1 MNIISENPL
10 IKIMY
15 SIHYNLNNTIINPYD
30 FKNHYNHNNYDDNEN
45 DDDITS
51 KNPNDDCDYF
61 YEYSRNP

>member
-1 MNIISENPL
+1 MNVISDNPL

-15 SIHYNLNNTIINPYD
+15 SIHYNLNNTMINPYD
-30 FKNHYNHNNYDDNEN
+30 FKNHYNNHDNDN
-45 DDDITS
+45 DDDDITS

>member
-1 MNIISENPL
+1 MNVISDDPI

-15 SIHYNLNNTIINPYD
+15 SIRHNLINNTMINPRN
-30 FKNHYNHNNYDDNEN
+30 FKNDFYYNDNDDND

>member
-1 MNIISENPL
+1 MNVISENPL

-15 SIHYNLNNTIINPYD
+15 SIHYNLNNTMINPYD
-30 FKNHYNHNNYDDNEN
+30 FKNHYNNNDNDDDN
-45 DDDITS
+45 DITS

>member
-1 MNIISENPL
+1 MNVISDNPL

-15 SIHYNLNNTIINPYD
+15 SIHYNLNNTTINPYD
-30 FKNHYNHNNYDDNEN
+30 FKNHYNDDNG
-45 DDDITS
+45 DDITS

>member
-1 MNIISENPL
+1 MNVISENPL

-15 SIHYNLNNTIINPYD
+15 SIHYNLNNTMINPYD
-30 FKNHYNHNNYDDNEN
+30 FKNHYNDDN

>member
-1 MNIISENPL
+1 MNVISENPL

-15 SIHYNLNNTIINPYD
+15 SIHYNLNNTMINPYD
-30 FKNHYNHNNYDDNEN
+30 FKNHDNHDN

>member
-1 MNIISENPL
+1 MNVISDNPL
-10 IKIMY
+10 IKLMY
-15 SIHYNLNNTIINPYD
+15 SIHHNLINNTMINPYD
-30 FKNHYNHNNYDDNEN
+30 FKNDYNHNNHDD

>member
-1 MNIISENPL
+1 MNVISDNPL

-15 SIHYNLNNTIINPYD
+15 SIHYNLNNTMINPYD
-30 FKNHYNHNNYDDNEN
+30 FKNHYNHNNNDNDDNDN
-45 DDDITS
+45 DITS